1 MEKGQIFNVLV
12 DGEEKSAELLDIV
25 EYEDERYAVYSVKNV
40 ESNYDLFVSKI
51 KKDIEENEILTDIE
65 DESVKEYILRIIH
78 ETLNR

>member
-51 KKDIEENEILTDIE
+51 KKDIEGNEILTDIE